1 MRTESDATLC
11 EFVPPGGS
19 SEPLPVGVDDLAEGQ
34 LATHLQV
41 ALMFREIS
49 RRAAAGIHL
58 TVLV

>member
-1 MRTESDATLC
+1 MSTEGGATQGG
-11 EFVPPGGS
+11 FAPPEGS
-19 SEPLPVGVDDLAEGQ
+19 SEPSPVGVDDLAEGQ

-49 RRAAAGIHL
+49 RGAAAGIHL